1 MGQILNNPLINR
13 VEIQINLK
21 ILWMLDN
28 RCSKE
33 ARVTILESNRCRET
47 SRLLRD
53 LTNHLWLQTIMVLKR
68 EDSFLRLTTIM
79 ESVEIL
85 RFLYRWEL
93 AMALP
98 LCDNLKIKIKCLI
111 HKSSIAEEEKQTMD
125 INVDKINTKN
135 YKFKHMANKSLRTC
149 HLI

>member
-33 ARVTILESNRCRET
+33 ARVTILESNRCKET

-111 HKSSIAEEEKQTMD
+111 HKSSIVEEETQTMD